1 MKTEQLFARR
11 IPARSP
17 RSGLLQSA
25 RVLSEARQGRVE
37 GSLSS
42 FRIRHLSAPIASSA
56 TRFAMLPTHHTFSF
70 KNAPATP
77 VFSNSSALPQNSA
90 HLIENKGQ
98 MPFCN
103 PSVFYQFR
111 TLFHSSPASPVLS
124 ICSPKHTGGIPPPSH
139 PTPEVPLQL
148 FQLNYS
154 LPGTY
159 ESRFSVIS
167 RFKSRIARPASRC
180 LPKRPNARPR
190 FTFPRPLANVSVL
203 PRSPESCP
211 SQRSMMC

>member
-1 MKTEQLFARR
+1 MKTEQRFGFRTR
-11 IPARSP
+11 P
-17 RSGLLQSA
+17 R
-25 RVLSEARQGRVE
+25 
-37 GSLSS
+37 
-42 FRIRHLSAPIASSA
+42 SAPIASLPDRLSA
-56 TRFAMLPTHHTFSF
+56 LPIHHTFSF
-70 KNAPATP
+70 KNAPASP
-77 VFSNSSALPQNSA
+77 VFSNSSTLLQKSA

-98 MPFCN
+98 MPFSKPC
-103 PSVFYQFR
+103 VFYQFR
-111 TLFHSSPASPVLS
+111 TLLHSSPASSVLS
-124 ICSPKHTGGIPPPSH
+124 VCSPNHTGGIPPPSH
-139 PTPEVPLQL
+139 PTREVPLEL

-180 LPKRPNARPR
+180 LPKRPNSPPR
-190 FTFPRPLANVSVL
+190 FTFPRPLANVSVE